1 LYLKVVTSSILLIM
15 TLLEND
21 AFLTELAKLYVKSR
35 AGGNVAITMK
45 RCKYSKLFPA
55 NLYNDGA
62 VKPRTSATK
71 NQENID
77 YKCFFRA
84 KYRNEKISTVVNQ
97 KDVNRFQLALFNVL
111 KSKMDALKKRH
122 FPAKTGARLRKLY
135 FPVSDDSSCQK
146 LRKFM
151 LYILSEDAAFET
163 KAVCLLQG
171 FFVQGADLHFVQFL
185 DVEEQS
191 YKVIEADDAEII
203 LNKMI
208 TESSNHTIRKVHKE
222 KYCML
227 NDVFFFFRD
236 KPVCEVGNAKTDE
249 SITNYTIVLVAD
261 LDHNSKASD
270 KVWISYL
277 QLGRFSLASDCH
289 CVQVEWDPVRKELKG
304 GMAQEGRAM
313 ELSDLA
319 RFQGQLITV
328 DDRTGILYKIVN
340 FTLTIPWLLLAD
352 GDGEQPKGFKAEWM
366 TVKNDMLYVGGIGKE
381 WTSVG
386 GEYMNDNP
394 MWIKIIDSE
403 SRVRHIFWKDKY
415 IKLRAAVGIEYPGYM
430 IHESVQWSQ
439 QWKRWFFLPRR
450 ASPLP
455 YSEKEDERRAANVL
469 LQASENFEHISA
481 TYLGEPSETRG
492 FSAFQFIP
500 KTLDKLIVAVK
511 SEEIDG
517 KVTSFLTIF
526 DTNGVI
532 ILNDTEIPGHV
543 KYEGIEFIF

>member
-1 LYLKVVTSSILLIM
+1 LYLKVVTSSTLLIM

-35 AGGNVAITMK
+35 AGD
-45 RCKYSKLFPA
+45 
-55 NLYNDGA
+55 DGA

-84 KYRNEKISTVVNQ
+84 KYRNEKISTAVNQ

-122 FPAKTGARLRKLY
+122 FPAKSGARLY
-135 FPVSDDSSCQK
+135 FPVSDNSSCQK

-151 LYILSEDAAFET
+151 LYILSEDAAFKT
-163 KAVCLLQG
+163 KAVSYRLEKEIFLELSYFRATFCEMHIYCQS
-171 FFVQGADLHFVQFL
+171 GADLHFVQFL

-236 KPVCEVGNAKTDE
+236 KSVCEVGNAKTDE
-249 SITNYTIVLVAD
+249 PITNYTIVLVAD

-340 FTLTIPWLLLAD
+340 FTLPIPWLLLAD

-403 SRVRHIFWKDKY
+403 SRVRHIFWKDIY

>member
-1 LYLKVVTSSILLIM
+1 LYLKVVTSSTLLIM

-35 AGGNVAITMK
+35 AGD
-45 RCKYSKLFPA
+45 
-55 NLYNDGA
+55 DGA

-122 FPAKTGARLRKLY
+122 FPAKTGAR
-135 FPVSDDSSCQK
+135 
-146 LRKFM
+146 
-151 LYILSEDAAFET
+151 
-163 KAVCLLQG
+163 
-171 FFVQGADLHFVQFL
+171 GADLHFVQFL

>member
-1 LYLKVVTSSILLIM
+1 M

-35 AGGNVAITMK
+35 AGGNVVITMK
-45 RCKYSKLFPA
+45 RCKYSRFFPA
-55 NLYNDGA
+55 NVYNDGA

-71 NQENID
+71 SQENID

-84 KYRNEKISTVVNQ
+84 KYRNEKISTTYDHILMLSNALVNQ

-135 FPVSDDSSCQK
+135 FPVSDNSSCDK

-163 KAVCLLQG
+163 KAVYLLQG

-208 TESSNHTIRKVHKE
+208 TESSNRTIRKVHKE

-227 NDVFFFFRD
+227 NDVFSFFRD
-236 KPVCEVGNAKTDE
+236 NKPVCEVGNAKTDE
-249 SITNYTIVLVAD
+249 PITNYTIVLVAD

-289 CVQVEWDPVRKELKG
+289 CLQVEWDPVRKELKG
-304 GMAQEGRAM
+304 GIAQEGRAM

-340 FTLTIPWLLLAD
+340 FTLPIPWLLLAD

-366 TVKNDMLYVGGIGKE
+366 TVKNGMLYVGGIGKE
-381 WTSVG
+381 WTSVR

-403 SRVRHIFWKDKY
+403 SRVRHIFWKDIY

-543 KYEGIEFIF
+543 KYEGIEFIV

>member
-1 LYLKVVTSSILLIM
+1 LYLKVVTSSTLLVM

-35 AGGNVAITMK
+35 AGD
-45 RCKYSKLFPA
+45 
-55 NLYNDGA
+55 DGA

-151 LYILSEDAAFET
+151 LYILSEDAAFKT

-171 FFVQGADLHFVQFL
+171 VQLNKHIDSKNYFRATFCEMHIYC
-185 DVEEQS
+185 QS
-191 YKVIEADDAEII
+191 MLKNKVIEADDAEII

-249 SITNYTIVLVAD
+249 PITNYTIVLVAD

-289 CVQVEWDPVRKELKG
+289 CVQVKWDPVRKELKG

-340 FTLTIPWLLLAD
+340 FTLPIPWLLLAD

-386 GEYMNDNP
+386 GEYINDNP

-403 SRVRHIFWKDKY
+403 SRVRHIFWKDEY

>member
-1 LYLKVVTSSILLIM
+1 LYLKVVTSSTLLIM

-35 AGGNVAITMK
+35 AGGNVVITMK
-45 RCKYSKLFPA
+45 RCKYSKLIPA
-55 NLYNDGA
+55 NVCNDGA

-84 KYRNEKISTVVNQ
+84 KYRNEKISTACDHILTLSNALVNQ

-122 FPAKTGARLRKLY
+122 FPAKSGAR
-135 FPVSDDSSCQK
+135 
-146 LRKFM
+146 
-151 LYILSEDAAFET
+151 
-163 KAVCLLQG
+163 
-171 FFVQGADLHFVQFL
+171 FL
-185 DVEEQS
+185 NTDQ
-191 YKVIEADDAEII
+191 I

-222 KYCML
+222 KVHKVSFLKATLFWFRSACWYTFVVFLAVVISVPLTDFLQYCML

-236 KPVCEVGNAKTDE
+236 KSVCEVGNAKTDE
-249 SITNYTIVLVAD
+249 PITNYTIVLVAD

-340 FTLTIPWLLLAD
+340 FTLPIPWLLLAD

-403 SRVRHIFWKDKY
+403 SRVRHIFWKDIY

>member
-1 LYLKVVTSSILLIM
+1 M

-35 AGGNVAITMK
+35 AGGNVVITMK
-45 RCKYSKLFPA
+45 RCKYSRFFPA
-55 NLYNDGA
+55 NVYNDGA

-71 NQENID
+71 SQENID

-84 KYRNEKISTVVNQ
+84 KYRNEKISTTYDHILMLSNALVNQ

-135 FPVSDDSSCQK
+135 FPVSDNSSCDK

-163 KAVCLLQG
+163 KAVYLLQG

-208 TESSNHTIRKVHKE
+208 TESSNRTIRKVHKE
-222 KYCML
+222 K
-227 NDVFFFFRD
+227 V
-236 KPVCEVGNAKTDE
+236 P
-249 SITNYTIVLVAD
+249 D

-289 CVQVEWDPVRKELKG
+289 CLQVEWDPVRKELKG
-304 GMAQEGRAM
+304 GIAQEGRAM

-340 FTLTIPWLLLAD
+340 FTLPIPWLLLAD

-366 TVKNDMLYVGGIGKE
+366 TVKNGMLYVGGIGKE
-381 WTSVG
+381 WTSVR

-403 SRVRHIFWKDKY
+403 SRVRHIFWKDIY

-543 KYEGIEFIF
+543 KYEGIEFIV

>member
-1 LYLKVVTSSILLIM
+1 MPLL
-15 TLLEND
+15 
-21 AFLTELAKLYVKSR
+21 
-35 AGGNVAITMK
+35 
-45 RCKYSKLFPA
+45 
-55 NLYNDGA
+55 NLQN
-62 VKPRTSATK
+62 
-71 NQENID
+71 
-77 YKCFFRA
+77 
-84 KYRNEKISTVVNQ
+84 
-97 KDVNRFQLALFNVL
+97 
-111 KSKMDALKKRH
+111 
-122 FPAKTGARLRKLY
+122 
-135 FPVSDDSSCQK
+135 
-146 LRKFM
+146 
-151 LYILSEDAAFET
+151 
-163 KAVCLLQG
+163 
-171 FFVQGADLHFVQFL
+171 
-185 DVEEQS
+185 VEEQS

-222 KYCML
+222 KVRKVSFLKATLFWFRSACWYTFVVFLAVVISVPLTDFLQYCML

>member
-1 LYLKVVTSSILLIM
+1 M

-35 AGGNVAITMK
+35 AGD
-45 RCKYSKLFPA
+45 
-55 NLYNDGA
+55 DGA

-71 NQENID
+71 SQENID

-84 KYRNEKISTVVNQ
+84 KYRNEKISTTVNQ

-135 FPVSDDSSCQK
+135 FPVSDNSSCDK

-163 KAVCLLQG
+163 KAVYLLQG

-208 TESSNHTIRKVHKE
+208 TESSNRTIRKVHKE

-227 NDVFFFFRD
+227 NDVFSFFRD
-236 KPVCEVGNAKTDE
+236 NKPVCEVGNAKTDE
-249 SITNYTIVLVAD
+249 PITNYTIVLVAD

-289 CVQVEWDPVRKELKG
+289 CLQVEWDPVRKELKG
-304 GMAQEGRAM
+304 GIAQEGRAM

-340 FTLTIPWLLLAD
+340 FTLPIPWLLLAD

-366 TVKNDMLYVGGIGKE
+366 TVKNGMLYVGGIGKE
-381 WTSVG
+381 WTSVR

-403 SRVRHIFWKDKY
+403 SRVRHIFWKDIY

-543 KYEGIEFIF
+543 KYEGIEFIV